1 MSEKRCID
9 CSRCKYL
16 RNSIS
21 SNKYLP
27 NRKYCV
33 KKGQL
38 LGCYD
43 FEERNEE

>member
-21 SNKYLP
+21 SSKYLP

-38 LGCYD
+38 LGCYE
-43 FEERNEE
+43 FEELE